1 MTLREIASIS
11 GKPGLFKVVKPT
23 RTGIILESIDEK
35 KKKTIANANSRVSLL
50 EEISI
55 YTSTGSVQLKEVF
68 QEINKAHALKIE
80 IDTDEASLFEFIGSV
95 VEDYDQEKVYASDIK
110 KLISWYNIIGEFFPE
125 IIESKETEKSKEES
139 EEKA

>member
-80 IDTDEASLFEFIGSV
+80 IDSDEESLFEFIGSV